1 MFVERVG
8 IVGAGTMGADIAA
21 VLLLRGIPVRL
32 HDVEAQQLD
41 RAADRIRAVFMQRV
55 QRGRLATGAV
65 ADRMALLLP
74 STDLSTLG
82 DVDLA
87 IEVVPERLALKRAV
101 LSRLD
106 HVVPPLAILAT
117 NTSALPV
124 RELAEATGRA
134 DRVIGCHFFFPAH
147 TMPLVEVV
155 RTEATRSDVVA
166 AAVALWQECRKVAL
180 VVPDRPG
187 FVVNRVLMRALAEIF
202 RFEEETGT
210 GPAAIDDALAS
221 SGVVPLGPFRL
232 CDALGLDVALDV
244 AQTLTRELGVRF
256 TPSAQLASLVAGGR
270 LGSKVAAGGFYPPG
284 APERAEPLPA
294 ADRDRL
300 VQRFQLAAVNE
311 AARLLDERLAT
322 AAEIDLAMRA
332 GAGLKQGPLSW
343 ADHEGLEEV
352 ARAMEAMKG
361 SGLDAF
367 EVPGALSRLV
377 QQGWTGASVGR
388 GFLSV
393 AR

>member
-41 RAADRIRAVFMQRV
+41 RAADRIRAVLTQRV
-55 QRGRLATGAV
+55 QRGRLPAGAV

-74 STDLSTLG
+74 SPDLSALG

-101 LSRLD
+101 LSQLD

-155 RTEATRSDVVA
+155 RTDRTRPDVLA
-166 AAVALWQECRKVAL
+166 AAVTLWQECRKVAL
-180 VVPDRPG
+180 VVPDQPG
-187 FVVNRVLMRALAEIF
+187 FVVNRVLMRALAEVF
-202 RFEEETGT
+202 RFEEETGAD
-210 GPAAIDDALAS
+210 PAAIDAALAS
-221 SGVVPLGPFRL
+221 SGAVPMGPFRL
-232 CDALGLDVALDV
+232 CDALGLDVALGV
-244 AQTLTRELGVRF
+244 ADTLTRELGKRF
-256 TPSAQLASLVAGGR
+256 TPSAQLVSLVAEGR
-270 LGSKVAAGGFYPPG
+270 LGAKVAAGGFYPPG
-284 APERAEPLPA
+284 RPTSAPDLGDS
-294 ADRDRL
+294 DRDRL
-300 VQRFQLAAVNE
+300 VRRFQLAAVNE

-322 AAEIDLAMRA
+322 PAEIDLAMRA

-352 ARAMEAMKG
+352 ARAMEEMKALELHG
-361 SGLDAF
+361 FRVPESLD
-367 EVPGALSRLV
+367 RLV

-388 GFLSV
+388 GFMQV
-393 AR
+393 TQ

>member
-32 HDVEAQQLD
+32 HDVEAQQLE
-41 RAADRIRAVFMQRV
+41 RAADRIRAVLTQRV
-55 QRGRLATGAV
+55 QRGRLSAGAV

-74 STDLSTLG
+74 SPDLSALG

-101 LSRLD
+101 LTELD

-124 RELAEATGRA
+124 QELAEATGRA

-155 RTEATRSDVVA
+155 RTEETRPDVVA
-166 AAVALWQECRKVAL
+166 SAVALWQECRKVPL
-180 VVPDRPG
+180 VLPDRPG

-202 RFEEETGT
+202 RYEEETG
-210 GPAAIDDALAS
+210 AALSAIDEALAS
-221 SGVVPLGPFRL
+221 SGVVPMGPFRL

-244 AQTLTRELGVRF
+244 AQTLTRELGKRF
-256 TPSAQLASLVAGGR
+256 TPSAQLVSLVEAGR
-270 LGSKVAAGGFYPPG
+270 LGVKVPTGGFYAPG
-284 APERAEPLPA
+284 TPA
-294 ADRDRL
+294 AAGRLAEVDQDRL

-311 AARLLDERLAT
+311 AARLLDERVAT

-332 GAGLKQGPLSW
+332 GAGLKRGPLGW

-352 ARAMEAMKG
+352 ARAMEEMRAAG
-361 SGLDAF
+361 REGF
-367 EVPGALSRLV
+367 ERPSALIRLV
-377 QQGWTGASVGR
+377 QQGWTGERVRR
-388 GFLSV
+388 GFL
-393 AR
+393 RTGQ